1 MYFLGID
8 GGGTK
13 TTFTLVDEKLNIITS
28 ITKGTCHYNQIGFDN
43 LTKLL
48 KSSLEEVCKNAKIN
62 VEEIM
67 HTFVGLAGY
76 GNIKEIRESIEVAVK
91 NAYNNIDY
99 TLGNDVEI
107 ALAGSLNGEEGIN
120 VIAGTGS
127 IAQALDK
134 NEKLHRC
141 GGWGYRLGD
150 EGSAYYIGMMSLKTF
165 TYQSDGRCKRT
176 KLYDLIRAHL
186 NIENDYDLIKYL
198 NDEIQGDR
206 TEIAKFATICSKAAL
221 EGDTTAI
228 EIFDNAAYELSRL
241 VVGLERHFEK
251 DKLIKVS
258 YSGGVFKSGD
268 LILEPL
274 ANYLNKTRFKI
285 VKPELTPDLGACLLA
300 RKRFLNNE

>member
-13 TTFTLVDEKLNIITS
+13 TTFTLVDENLNIIES
-28 ITKGTCHYNQIGFDN
+28 ITKGTCHYNQIGFEN

-48 KSSLEEVCKNAKIN
+48 TTGLEEVCKNAKIN

-76 GNIKEIRESIEVAVK
+76 GNIKEIRKSLEKSVN
-91 NAYNNIDY
+91 NAYDHINY

-107 ALAGSLNGEEGIN
+107 ALAGSLNGEDGIN

-134 NEKLHRC
+134 DGNLHRC

-150 EGSAYYIGMMSLKTF
+150 EGSAYYIGMKTLKTF
-165 TYQSDGRCKRT
+165 TKQSDGRCERT
-176 KLYDLIRAHL
+176 NLYDLIRAHL
-186 NIENDYDLIKYL
+186 NITNDYDLIKYV

-206 TEIAKFATICSKAAL
+206 TEIAKFATICSKSAL
-221 EGDTTAI
+221 EGDNTAK
-228 EIFDNAAYELSRL
+228 EIFDSAAYELSRL
-241 VVGLERHFEK
+241 IIGLERNFEK
-251 DKLIKVS
+251 GTTIKVS
-258 YSGGVFKSGD
+258 YSGGVFKAGD

-274 ANYLNKTRFKI
+274 RNYLGNERFNI
-285 VKPELTPDLGACLLA
+285 VRPALTPDLGACLLA
-300 RKRFLNNE
+300 RKKYNNN

>member
-13 TTFTLVDEKLNIITS
+13 TTFTLVDMDLNIVES
-28 ITKGTCHYNQIGFDN
+28 ITKGTCHYNQIGFEN

-48 KSSLEEVCKNAKIN
+48 ISGLEEVCKNAKIN
-62 VEEIM
+62 VEDIK

-76 GNIKEIRESIEVAVK
+76 GNIKDIRNSLEIAVK
-91 NAYNNIDY
+91 EAYYNIDY

-107 ALAGSLNGEEGIN
+107 ALAGSLNGEGGIN

-134 NEKLHRC
+134 DGNLYRC

-165 TYQSDGRCKRT
+165 TYQSDGRFEKT
-176 KLYDLIRAHL
+176 KLYDLIREYL
-186 NIENDYDLIKYL
+186 NINNDYDLIKYV
-198 NDEIQGDR
+198 NDDIKGDR

-221 EGDTTAI
+221 EGDDAAKN
-228 EIFDNAAYELSRL
+228 IFDNAAYELSRL
-241 VVGLERHFEK
+241 VIGLERYFENGVQ
-251 DKLIKVS
+251 IKVS

-268 LILEPL
+268 LILSPL
-274 ANYLNKTRFKI
+274 RKYLNEDRFKI

-300 RKRFLNNE
+300 RKRFLNN

>member
-13 TTFTLVDEKLNIITS
+13 TTFTLVDVDLNIISS
-28 ITKGTCHYNQIGFDN
+28 ITKGTCHYNQIGFEN

-48 KSSLEEVCKNAKIN
+48 ISGLEEVCKNAKIKL
-62 VEEIM
+62 EDIK

-76 GNIKEIRESIEVAVK
+76 GNIKDIRKSLEIAVK
-91 NAYNNIDY
+91 EAYYNIDY

-134 NEKLHRC
+134 DENLHRC

-150 EGSAYYIGMMSLKTF
+150 EGSAYYIGMMSLKMF
-165 TYQSDGRCKRT
+165 TYQSDGRCKKT
-176 KLYDLIRAHL
+176 KLYDLIREYL
-186 NIENDYDLIKYL
+186 NIDNDYDLIKYL
-198 NDEIQGDR
+198 NDDIKGDR
-206 TEIAKFATICSKAAL
+206 TEIAKFATICSKAAT
-221 EGDTTAI
+221 EGDDTAKD
-228 EIFDNAAYELSRL
+228 IFDNAAYELSRL
-241 VVGLERHFEK
+241 VIGLENYFDENVQ
-251 DKLIKVS
+251 IKVS
-258 YSGGVFKSGD
+258 YSGGVFKSRD
-268 LILEPL
+268 LILNPL
-274 ANYLNKTRFKI
+274 RKYLNEDRFKI

-300 RKRFLNNE
+300 RKRFLNN